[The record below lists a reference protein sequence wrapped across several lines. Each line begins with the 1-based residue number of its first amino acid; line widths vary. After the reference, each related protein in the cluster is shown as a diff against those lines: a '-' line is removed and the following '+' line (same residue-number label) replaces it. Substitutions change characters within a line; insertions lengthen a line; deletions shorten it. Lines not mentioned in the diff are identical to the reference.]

1 MLQERMA
8 AKHGVVRLDDRGRD
22 LRTGPDGEGKLGF
35 LAVIDRKTLE
45 QQASKTRTSATAD
58 SVVDDESLETSAI
71 VSQLT
76 DAVESEIDDFLAH
89 SVMAAGEIVGSIFL
103 AGDQLLGVEELAVC
117 ASADLVNDG
126 GLQIEEDSARD
137 VLSGTS
143 FGEKGVEGIV
153 SAANGL
159 VRGHL
164 TIGLNTMLEAE
175 ELPARISDLDTTLSE
190 MKAKNLAHSCK
201 AVEYLGKR
209 SSSEMPEVG

>member
-1 MLQERMA
+1 VKES
-8 AKHGVVRLDDRGRD
+8 LD
-22 LRTGPDGEGKLGF
+22 F
-35 LAVIDRKTLE
+35 FAIIDRKTLE

-76 DAVESEIDDFLAH
+76 DAVEREIDDFLAH

-126 GLQIEEDSARD
+126 GLQIEEDGTRD

-143 FGEKGVEGIV
+143 FGEKGVEGII

-175 ELPARISDLDTTLSE
+175 ELPARISDLDTGLTDVE
-190 MKAKNLAHSCK
+190 TEALAHDC
-201 AVEYLGKR
+201 R
-209 SSSEMPEVG
+209 